1 MDVKLNKAK
10 NGKKQK
16 RAAARAAVERVGASR
31 VDRELYER
39 FGAYM
44 EVLYDPEDATGAL
57 APSEYTHA
65 AAARRKPFDLSY
77 TSSGTNQFVVYKM
90 YPRITKTII
99 ENRGGTVPAASADN
113 VIFFELEDTIGAQ
126 TVAGLAGRPVV
137 AYGGNATPDFELP
150 MVSATLGGQSSLA
163 VAATA
168 PAAANV
174 PLMAINRGDFGC
186 RINMYY
192 QDAVTL
198 VWTAMATLPVP
209 AGATVN
215 FTTGAIANG
224 ISGFGFNVHNASD
237 SPRSLKVNILVNER
251 TPSLLPVVLAY
262 PASAS
267 KGVSTLDDPQAI
279 DQFRVTA
286 MSMKLTCMGDLTTTA
301 GRVACALVPREFVP
315 DPADPVSSIAQ
326 LPIGAYDGKLVDGC
340 HIIWQ
345 PRTAADY
352 SFQAPESDAGSYY
365 IVVAA
370 LLAHDA
376 TPIRLKASFNYE
388 IFSLDPSIGAMSYCP
403 SAFGLQE
410 VTQAVFASVPPGSSN
425 DGHLKKVKA
434 VGRVLQRL
442 VNYPIQWVRDNPDK
456 AIALA
461 KMAAAAALA

>member
-1 MDVKLNKAK
+1 MDVKASKAK
-10 NGKKQK
+10 RGKSAK
-16 RAAARAAVERVGASR
+16 RTEVRTAVAKVSSAR
-31 VDRELYER
+31 VDRDLYER

-44 EVLYDPEDATGAL
+44 EVLFDPEDAGGAL

-77 TSSGTNQFVVYKM
+77 TSSGTNQYVVYKM
-90 YPRITKTII
+90 YPRITKTIV
-99 ENRGGTVPAASADN
+99 ESRGGSVPAPSANN
-113 VIFFELEDTIGAQ
+113 VVFFEFEDTVGAQ

-137 AYGGNATPDFELP
+137 ASGGDSTPDYELP
-150 MVSATLGGQSSLA
+150 LIAASLGGQSSLA
-163 VAATA
+163 VAATT
-168 PAAANV
+168 PAAGNV
-174 PLMAINRGDFGC
+174 PVMVVNRGDFGC
-186 RINMYY
+186 RVNFYY

-198 VWTAMATLPVP
+198 VWTATTTYGVP
-209 AGATVN
+209 AGGTLIFN
-215 FTTGAIANG
+215 TGAVANG

-237 SPRSLKVNILVNER
+237 SPRSLKLTVMVNMRNF
-251 TPSLLPVVLAY
+251 SFAPVVLTY
-262 PASAS
+262 PASSS

-279 DQFRVTA
+279 DEFRVVA

-315 DPADPVSSIAQ
+315 DPNDPVSSIAQ

-340 HIIWQ
+340 HIVWQ
-345 PRTAADY
+345 PRTAQDY
-352 SFQAPESDAGSYY
+352 SFQAPEFDGGSYY
-365 IVVAA
+365 IIVAA

-388 IFSLDPSIGAMSYCP
+388 IFSLDPSIGAMTYCP

-434 VGRVLQRL
+434 VGRVIQRL
-442 VNYPIQWVRDNPDK
+442 MSYPIQWVRDNPDK
-456 AIALA
+456 AISLA
-461 KMAAAAALA
+461 KMAAAAALV